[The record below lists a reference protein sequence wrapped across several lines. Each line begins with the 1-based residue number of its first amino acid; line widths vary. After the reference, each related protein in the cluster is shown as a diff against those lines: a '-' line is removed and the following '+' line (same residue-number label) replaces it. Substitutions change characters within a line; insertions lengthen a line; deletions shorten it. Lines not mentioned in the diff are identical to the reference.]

1 MWLQQIN
8 FCKRIQTQNVNKKKN
23 MLLTYCSACDKYTD
37 NVSPKILIMMTNIKI
52 KTISKCAG
60 CLTNKLYVDKI
71 KHKNE
76 LKVIVSF
83 FN

>member
-1 MWLQQIN
+1 
-8 FCKRIQTQNVNKKKN
+8 

-60 CLTNKLYVDKI
+60 CLTNKLYFDKI

-76 LKVIVSF
+76 LKVIVSHF
-83 FN
+83 LID

>member
-1 MWLQQIN
+1 
-8 FCKRIQTQNVNKKKN
+8 
-23 MLLTYCSACDKYTD
+23 
-37 NVSPKILIMMTNIKI
+37 MTNIKI

-76 LKVIVSF
+76 LKVIVSQF
-83 FN
+83 LIDWIL